1 MAALDLGALS
11 YTLKL
16 KKDNSWKS
24 GFDEAGKDIKDYQKD
39 IKESENANK
48 TFQDSMK
55 GFTGSLEMTGT
66 IFDNLDKKLK
76 LWMLNNKENASA
88 VEINNK
94 AIETN
99 KVKLAEL
106 SEQLEK
112 GNSVLKQVK
121 SNFGENSEQY
131 KKTEN
136 SILDLQIAYKKVEDE
151 TKRMEDSSEELK
163 KSLNPNFF
171 ENLKNTIAGAM
182 NGIGRSIKNGIGF
195 SIGSDIWNKFK
206 EGSMNILNFGSDA
219 QKAMNQL
226 QVGTGFADD
235 SMKTLRQSMLDIYND
250 NFGEDFNDIAGALQM
265 VAQQWH
271 GNSSEIKG
279 LTEGAL
285 ALRDTFGYEIEESFR
300 SANMLMQQFGM
311 SGDKAYS
318 MIAEGAQ
325 KGLDKNGDLLDSIN
339 EYSVQF
345 KGLGLSAEDMFNM
358 LQNGAV
364 GGTFSVDKLGDAVKE
379 FGIRAKDG
387 SNTTQDAFQQ
397 LGLNVQQTEAKFAKG
412 GDSAKKAF
420 QQVNEKLLGL
430 KDPLK
435 QNQIGTELW
444 GTMWEDLGK
453 SGISSLTNMKGD
465 IEQTGDALKEINKV
479 KYNDLGSAFEGIKR
493 NLQTG
498 ILLPMSN
505 EVLPKLSEFSN
516 WFTAHMPEIKQNVS
530 SAMAVILPIV
540 EKVFKLLGNGL
551 SFLKQH
557 SEGVKNSLIV
567 LLPMLGGF
575 AVIGGAV
582 KAINNFGKALSN
594 VQTAIG
600 HIASAG
606 KLLGTSF
613 SKIASGAKIAGS
625 NVASFAKVIGQNAVK
640 GLKTG
645 MDLAG
650 KFSSTLLN
658 VGKNALTTAGRIASM
673 TGKIIAQGAAWI
685 ATNAKALIYKATNL
699 ALAAAEKIAAAAQ
712 AALNLVMSMN
722 PIGLIIIAISGL
734 IAAIVLLYRK
744 NEWFRNMI
752 NAIWTNVKNVVVGAV
767 NWIKN
772 AWNTCIN
779 WFSTLPA
786 RLKTHA
792 INMFVAFKNGAASI
806 INSIG
811 SWIKNKFQ
819 AFMNFFKNLPKQA
832 LQWGKDIVNQL
843 KVGINNKIN
852 DVVNTAKNL
861 GKKILDG
868 IKGIFGIH
876 SPSREMFKVGDY
888 LVQGLQNG
896 ILNGK
901 SSLQTV
907 ISKIFGGALSFA
919 KGIFSNGDVKGWL
932 TTALAITGQPMAA
945 LPALE
950 AIAMHESGG
959 NPNSINLWDSNAK
972 AGHPSKGLMQTIDS
986 TFNQYAIKGL
996 GDIWNPV
1003 ANAVAAIRYM
1013 LDQYG
1018 SIWNV
1023 PGIRNMAS
1031 GGGYVGYAS
1040 GTTSATKGWHIT
1052 GENGPEMEWFNGG
1065 ETVFNANDTQN
1076 ILKIPGL
1083 IQVLINQIAKT
1094 GNLINST
1101 INNLIISPNVLNKS
1115 MTATTVSPKDLS
1127 DNTIQIIVK
1136 DNTFLTKKSMD
1147 DFVSKISNT
1156 IYLNTKRRK

>member
-1 MAALDLGALS
+1 MGDLNLGALS

-16 KKDNSWKS
+16 KKDGSWGNLKIAQTDIKKTGDQTKIAAKEAQELGS
-24 GFDEAGKDIKDYQKD
+24 KWDSTGGILKRIGIAALFTGIGTSIASMAKKGISSAMDLETSMNKFRAQTGMTGQDADKVKQTITNLYTATGRSFDELRQLATNLHNQMDMSATDIQKYAASFTTYSKVTEQNSSDAVTAIAGIKNAWHLSNADIQSLMDKLIVSQQKYGLTVGESQQSLKSLAPAFQALGMNINQGIGYLDLFHKAGLDSSAATAAFRIALTKVKSPKELQNVITQMQKTSDNSKRAQLGIEYFGKQGIAMAAALKPGSASLSD
-39 IKESENANK
+39 IQKSL
-48 TFQDSMK
+48 
-55 GFTGSLEMTGT
+55 TGATGATSKAAGEMGK
-66 IFDNLDKKLK
+66 NLPAQIAKLK
-76 LWMLNNKENASA
+76 NMLNGLFLQLGQQVVPVIQKV
-88 VEINNK
+88 VEYI
-94 AIETN
+94 
-99 KVKLAEL
+99 
-106 SEQLEK
+106 
-112 GNSVLKQVK
+112 
-121 SNFGENSEQY
+121 
-131 KKTEN
+131 
-136 SILDLQIAYKKVEDE
+136 
-151 TKRMEDSSEELK
+151 
-163 KSLNPNFF
+163 
-171 ENLKNTIAGAM
+171 
-182 NGIGRSIKNGIGF
+182 IKNMPTI
-195 SIGSDIWNKFK
+195 
-206 EGSMNILNFGSDA
+206 
-219 QKAMNQL
+219 Q
-226 QVGTGFADD
+226 
-235 SMKTLRQSMLDIYND
+235 KTLSNLFKAVIPVVQTVAKILGNLFTFISNH
-250 NFGEDFNDIAGALQM
+250 GEI
-265 VAQQWH
+265 
-271 GNSSEIKG
+271 
-279 LTEGAL
+279 
-285 ALRDTFGYEIEESFR
+285 
-300 SANMLMQQFGM
+300 
-311 SGDKAYS
+311 
-318 MIAEGAQ
+318 
-325 KGLDKNGDLLDSIN
+325 
-339 EYSVQF
+339 
-345 KGLGLSAEDMFNM
+345 
-358 LQNGAV
+358 
-364 GGTFSVDKLGDAVKE
+364 
-379 FGIRAKDG
+379 
-387 SNTTQDAFQQ
+387 
-397 LGLNVQQTEAKFAKG
+397 
-412 GDSAKKAF
+412 AKKAIIGLAGAF
-420 QQVNEKLLGL
+420 AVFSTIKGVNSAINGTKKLI
-430 KDPLK
+430 D
-435 QNQIGTELW
+435 
-444 GTMWEDLGK
+444 
-453 SGISSLTNMKGD
+453 D
-465 IEQTGDALKEINKV
+465 IKVSANNAKTAINK
-479 KYNDLGSAFEGIKR
+479 
-493 NLQTG
+493 LQG
-498 ILLPMSN
+498 
-505 EVLPKLSEFSN
+505 E
-516 WFTAHMPEIKQNVS
+516 
-530 SAMAVILPIV
+530 
-540 EKVFKLLGNGL
+540 
-551 SFLKQH
+551 
-557 SEGVKNSLIV
+557 
-567 LLPMLGGF
+567 
-575 AVIGGAV
+575 
-582 KAINNFGKALSN
+582 
-594 VQTAIG
+594 
-600 HIASAG
+600 
-606 KLLGTSF
+606 F
-613 SKIASGAKIAGS
+613 SKISSTAKIAG
-625 NVASFAKVIGQNAVK
+625 NNIANFAKAVGERATQ
-640 GLKTG
+640 GLKIG
-645 MDLAG
+645 IDLAK
-650 KFSSTLLN
+650 KFGSSLLN

-843 KVGINNKIN
+843 KAGINNKIN

-1094 GNLINST
+1094 GSLINST